1 MASSQRKNWP
11 LAADMEAGE
20 PRPIIEKMLRNSKI
34 VKGLANWLLGGIST
48 RLEFGEQDLEKVQQ
62 DTHQLKRNQ
71 RKLAKTF
78 VEAQNLQLN
87 HNVQQMIAL
96 RRMHSQLQGRLG
108 QAFPG
113 KHCAVCGGGLI
124 FERESSENAY
134 SLRCPNRCGKKLIL
148 PESNLLE
155 SMRKAAVK

>member
-1 MASSQRKNWP
+1 M
-11 LAADMEAGE
+11 
-20 PRPIIEKMLRNSKI
+20 IERILRNSKL
-34 VKGLANWLLGGIST
+34 VKGLASWLLRGISA
-48 RLEFGEQDLEKVQQ
+48 RLDFLEQDLQSVQQ
-62 DTHQLKRNQ
+62 ETHQIKRNQ

-78 VEAQNLQLN
+78 VEARNLQLD

-96 RRMHSQLQGRLG
+96 RKMHSRLQGRLG

-113 KHCAVCGGGLI
+113 KDCEVCGGVLI

-134 SLRCPNRCGKKLIL
+134 SLRCPKSCGKKLIL

-155 SMRKAAVK
+155 SMRKAATK